1 MTIDLG
7 LVFMILM
14 VCEAIKELY
23 VQITKTIDGATMTIR
38 NEQNYLQ
45 QTRAATHT
53 HTDRRASQQQQQD
66 DGVEL
71 ENERR
76 HKTEDYI

>member
-1 MTIDLG
+1 MKKI
-7 LVFMILM
+7 IYS
-14 VCEAIKELY
+14 KH
-23 VQITKTIDGATMTIR
+23 
-38 NEQNYLQ
+38 EQQ
-45 QTRAATHT
+45 HT
-53 HTDRRASQQQQQD
+53 HTDRRSTQQQQQD

>member
-38 NEQNYLQ
+38 NEKNYLQ
-45 QTRAATHT
+45 QTRTATHT
-53 HTDRRASQQQQQD
+53 HTDRRSTQQQQQD

-71 ENERR
+71 ENEQR